1 MLQRQPIILSI
12 AGSDSFAGAGLQA
25 DVKTAAALNCYCCTV
40 VTAITAQNSRG
51 VSAVWPVSVQ
61 QLQGQL
67 EQVLADITPSV
78 IKLGMLANPEVV
90 TGLASFLR
98 DYRAQVDAP
107 LIVDTVLR
115 STTGANLL
123 SASLIDY
130 SAQILTQASL
140 ITPNLAEAS
149 ALLGCE
155 LASDESEMARQA
167 QDLLAT
173 GAAAVLLK
181 GGHLVGASASDCFV
195 SNAHPKPLFFR
206 QPRVDTLNSHGTGC
220 TLATA
225 ISAYIARG
233 EDLITAIGLAKPYVS
248 RALAGADTLNIVP
261 ENGPLN
267 HFFDALERE

>member
-1 MLQRQPIILSI
+1 MLQRHPLILTI

-25 DVKTAAALNCYCCTV
+25 DIKTAAALNCYCCTV

-51 VSAVWPVSVQ
+51 VSAVWPVSLQ
-61 QLQGQL
+61 QLLGQL

-78 IKLGMLANPEVV
+78 IKLGMLANPEIV

-98 DYRAQVDAP
+98 DYRARVDVP

-123 SASLIDY
+123 SANLTDY
-130 SAQILTQASL
+130 SAQILSQASL

-149 ALLGCE
+149 ALLGCD
-155 LASDESEMARQA
+155 LAGGEAEMATQA
-167 QDLLAT
+167 QALLAT

-181 GGHLVGASASDCFV
+181 GGHLESANASDCFV
-195 SNAHPKPLFFR
+195 SNAYPKPLFFR
-206 QPRVDTLNSHGTGC
+206 QPRVDTRNSHGTGC

-225 ISAYIARG
+225 ISAYIAQG
-233 EDLITAIGLAKPYVS
+233 EDLITAIGLAKTYVS
-248 RALAGADTLNIVP
+248 GALAGADSLNIVP